1 MRGTAGTTSEG
12 CQPPDLASGVALAP
26 RVNPRG
32 ANATPLAETRGANA
46 TPLAQTLS
54 LAAAAR
60 HWDVIVVGAGPAG
73 SLTAGLLARTGLA
86 VLLVE
91 QANLPRG
98 KVCGCCLN
106 GSALN
111 TLAAAG
117 LGDLAAACGAVPLTR
132 LRLAASGGMAEVALT
147 GVALSREALDV
158 ALARAAVTAGAHFL
172 PRTRAALGGVV
183 DGGRTLLLHQ
193 GDATTETRAA
203 VVVAADG
210 LGGKLLA
217 RAGVAEAPPD
227 CGARLGAGVV
237 LDQGPAFYE
246 PGIVFMACGAGGYV
260 GLVRLEDGRLDLA
273 AALDAA
279 VVRGGV
285 GGAACRVLQAAGFP
299 VPAGLATAPWRGT
312 MPLTRRA
319 RRLAALE
326 RIFIVGDA
334 AGYVE
339 PFTGEGMAWA
349 LAGGAALA
357 PLAAR
362 AARAWDPALEEQWAA
377 RYARVVVARQ
387 GVCRAAA
394 AVLRRPWLT
403 ATVVGLLRLVP
414 SLAAPVVRRL
424 NQHRKDSFVS
434 S

>member
-1 MRGTAGTTSEG
+1 M
-12 CQPPDLASGVALAP
+12 
-26 RVNPRG
+26 
-32 ANATPLAETRGANA
+32 
-46 TPLAQTLS
+46 
-54 LAAAAR
+54 
-60 HWDVIVVGAGPAG
+60 
-73 SLTAGLLARTGLA
+73 
-86 VLLVE
+86 LLVE

-106 GSALN
+106 GSALS

-132 LRLAASGGMAEVALT
+132 LRLAASGGMAEVALA

-193 GDATTETRAA
+193 GDATIETRAA

-273 AALDAA
+273 AAAG
-279 VVRGGV
+279 RGG
-285 GGAACRVLQAAGFP
+285 GARRRLAAACGCCKPPASRSLPTWPRPPGAATV
-299 VPAGLATAPWRGT
+299 
-312 MPLTRRA
+312 PLTRRA

-326 RIFIVGDA
+326 A
-334 AGYVE
+334 ASSLSATQRAMSK
-339 PFTGEGMAWA
+339 TGLHGARGWRRQ
-349 LAGGAALA
+349 LGRKGAAAA

-362 AARAWDPALEEQWAA
+362 ACPSLGPRPLGGGRWAA
-377 RYARVVVARQ
+377 HYAFGWSSPRQ
-387 GVCRAAA
+387 GRLSSRGGN
-394 AVLRRPWLT
+394 VLRRPWLVT
-403 ATVVGLLRLVP
+403 AGRNLSACCVSVP

-424 NQHRKDSFVS
+424 NRPSG
-434 S
+434 

>member
-1 MRGTAGTTSEG
+1 MRETNGK
-12 CQPPDLASGVALAP
+12 ASGDVWNRSAIS
-26 RVNPRG
+26 NGDPRG
-32 ANATPLAETRGANA
+32 IHAQADALPLAN
-46 TPLAQTLS
+46 TLS
-54 LAAAAR
+54 PSEARR
-60 HWDVIVVGAGPAG
+60 HWDVVVVGAGPAG

-106 GSALN
+106 GSALS

-117 LGDLAAACGAVPLTR
+117 LGDVPTACAAVPLTR
-132 LRLAASGGMAEVALT
+132 LRLAARGSMAEVALT
-147 GVALSREALDV
+147 GVALSREALDM
-158 ALARAAVTAGAHFL
+158 ALAQAAVAAGAHFL

-183 DGGRTLLLHQ
+183 DGARTLLLQH
-193 GDATTETRAA
+193 AETVLEARAS

-217 RAGVAEAPPD
+217 RAGIAEAPPD
-227 CGARLGAGVV
+227 PGARLGAGVV
-237 LDQGPAFYE
+237 LDSGPAFYE
-246 PGIVFMACGAGGYV
+246 PGTVFMACGAGGYV

-273 AALDAA
+273 AALDA
-279 VVRGGV
+279 VQVRGGV

-312 MPLTRRA
+312 VPLTRRA
-319 RRLAALE
+319 RPLTVLD

-362 AARAWDPALEEQWAA
+362 AARAWDPALADQWAA
-377 RYARVVVARQ
+377 RYRQVVASRQ

-394 AVLRRPWLT
+394 AVLRRPWLIW
-403 ATVVGLLRLVP
+403 AVVGLLRFVP

-424 NQHRKDSFVS
+424 NQNRKEEG
-434 S
+434 